1 MAENESSGK
10 GFTVTDRRSAA
21 QADEPQSKSAD
32 PASSSAPRPEP
43 ASPQAEARSAALPAI
58 DFSTFVM
65 SLASSALIQLGELYD
80 PSQQPMPADL
90 PLAKQ
95 TIDIV
100 GMLAEKTRGNL
111 SDDEARLMEHLLYD
125 LRLKYVAAKKKQ

>member
-1 MAENESSGK
+1 MAENDSSGK

-21 QADEPQSKSAD
+21 QPDAPAT
-32 PASSSAPRPEP
+32 PASAPSDDTSPPRPE
-43 ASPQAEARSAALPAI
+43 ARTAAALPAI

-80 PSQQPMPADL
+80 PSSPEGAAAMPADL

-100 GMLAEKTRGNL
+100 GMLADKTRGNL